1 MDFWLSMSFHL
12 EFAWLVAYKFHFYV
26 FQVVAGQRRPRWAST
41 AGTSAIWP
49 AMFLDRCTPSVT
61 KSSSSKASCTE
72 APDPVCVSTGTT
84 LFDFFFFFKIY
95 SVHVNYTIVNWTWW
109 CFVNRCLL
117 LGGQF
122 KSTKSGWQR
131 YSLSGRLSGKVSHC
145 VVQCHCALTPSFQVF
160 YSQHTCCIT
169 PACLHHFSSSYTAV
183 LYATSSQCQ
192 YAKKHGHSTSTR
204 IHWWT
209 WIRWTHNGIQHFL
222 AWKMTRSSMQ
232 LLYWHR
238 RISPDLCCYCCFEFI
253 VTIVT
258 SETLTTLMK
267 WDL

>member
-1 MDFWLSMSFHL
+1 MFFRLLLGKEGRDEQVRLVHRRSGPRCFWTGVRRQWRSPLHQRLRVRRHRTRYVYQLAQLSLIF
-12 EFAWLVAYKFHFYV
+12 V
-26 FQVVAGQRRPRWAST
+26 F
-41 AGTSAIWP
+41 
-49 AMFLDRCTPSVT
+49 
-61 KSSSSKASCTE
+61 K
-72 APDPVCVSTGTT
+72 
-84 LFDFFFFFKIY
+84 KIY
-95 SVHVNYTIVNWTWW
+95 SVHVIYTILNWTWW

-117 LGGQF
+117 LDGQF

-209 WIRWTHNGIQHFL
+209 WMRWTHNGIQHFL